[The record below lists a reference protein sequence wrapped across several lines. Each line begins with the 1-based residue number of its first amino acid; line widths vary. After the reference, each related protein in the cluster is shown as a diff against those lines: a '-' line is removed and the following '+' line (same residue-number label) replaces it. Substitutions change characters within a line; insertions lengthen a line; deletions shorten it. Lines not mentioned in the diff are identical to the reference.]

1 MPKHTPAHPPYL
13 THESFRPPANH
24 PHAIRYG
31 FFTRKG
37 GVSQGLYSS
46 LNGGYGSDDDAES
59 VRQNRQLAANA
70 LGFDSSQIA
79 ALHQIHSIKAHSIT
93 APPNQPLEGDALATK
108 TTGLALMVITADC
121 APIIFADSAA
131 GVIGAAHAGWRGAVG
146 GIIESTLDAMTQLGA
161 NPQNITAIIGPAIQ
175 QPSYQV
181 GAELRSEALKADA
194 GAETCFIN
202 DNNKKYLFDL
212 PGYIARR
219 LTQKGI
225 KHFALPHDTY
235 TDAENFF
242 SHRRRTHKGE
252 ADSGRLMT
260 LIGISES

>member
-1 MPKHTPAHPPYL
+1 MPPYL

-24 PHAIRYG
+24 PHAIRPQMIRYG

-46 LNGGYGSDDDAES
+46 LNGGYGSDDDAEA

-93 APPNQPLEGDALATK
+93 APPNQPLEGDALTTK
-108 TTGLALMVITADC
+108 TTGLALMIITADC
-121 APIIFADSAA
+121 APIIFADNEA

-146 GIIESTLDAMTQLGA
+146 GIIESTLDAMLALGA

-181 GAELRSEALKADA
+181 GAELREEALKADA

-202 DNNKKYLFDL
+202 DSDQKYLFDL
-212 PGYIARR
+212 TGYIARR
-219 LTQKGI
+219 LTRKAI

-235 TDAENFF
+235 TDGENFF
-242 SHRRRTHKGE
+242 SHRRRTHQGE

>member
-1 MPKHTPAHPPYL
+1 MPPYL
-13 THESFRPPANH
+13 THKSFRPK
-24 PHAIRYG
+24 AIRYG

-46 LNGGYGSDDDAES
+46 LNGGYGSDDDAEA

-93 APPNQPLEGDALATK
+93 APPRQPLEGDALATK
-108 TTGLALMVITADC
+108 TTGLALMIITADC
-121 APIIFADSAA
+121 APIIFADSEA
-131 GVIGAAHAGWRGAVG
+131 GVIAAAHAGWRGAVG

-161 NPQNITAIIGPAIQ
+161 TPKNITAIIGPAIQ

-181 GAELRSEALKADA
+181 GAELRTEALKADA
-194 GAETCFIN
+194 GAEKCFIN
-202 DNNKKYLFDL
+202 DSDQKYLFDL
-212 PGYIARR
+212 TGYIARR
-219 LTQKGI
+219 LIQRKI
-225 KHFALPHDTY
+225 QYYALPHDTY
-235 TDAENFF
+235 TDGENFF
-242 SHRRRTHKGE
+242 SHRRRTHQGE

-260 LIGISES
+260 LIGIQKP

>member
-1 MPKHTPAHPPYL
+1 MPAHPPYL

-46 LNGGYGSDDDAES
+46 LNGGYGSDDDTAA

-79 ALHQIHSIKAHSIT
+79 ALHQIHSAKAHSIT
-93 APPNQPLEGDALATK
+93 APPNQTPKGDALATK
-108 TTGLALMVITADC
+108 TTGLALMIITADC
-121 APIIFADSAA
+121 APIIFADSTA

-194 GAETCFIN
+194 GAEKCFIN
-202 DNNKKYLFDL
+202 DSDQKYLFDL
-212 PGYIARR
+212 TGYIARR
-219 LTQKGI
+219 LTRKAI

-242 SHRRRTHKGE
+242 SHRRRTHQGE

-260 LIGISES
+260 LIGIQKP